1 MTPRVDAGPRIA
13 VAMTTAAG
21 PAAPGR
27 SLSLLARAGGLDP
40 LVHGVLVVLLLGSAL
55 RYVLGHGFADRAP
68 LVLTAVVLL
77 LLVYAAGPPL
87 RRRGLPG
94 PLWLGVVVLAWL
106 VLVLLA
112 PSFAWCAVPLAFV
125 ALRVLPFAAA
135 RVVVGAMVL
144 TVVAAWSVMT
154 GQVDPTVMLGPAC
167 IAVLAVGAY
176 RELQRDASAR
186 AALVADLQQAQGEL
200 AEEQR
205 RAGALAER
213 GRLSREIHDSV
224 AQGLSSINLLLQAAE
239 HEWVARP
246 AGARAHVA
254 QAAATARDSLDEVR
268 RVVRDLVPPEL
279 AGSAGG
285 VAALP
290 AALRRSCERL
300 AGHTDLQVRVEVYG
314 EPVPLGSE
322 VETALLRTAR
332 GALANVVE
340 HAQAAKAVVTL
351 TYSPEGVSLDVRDDG
366 RGFSGTP
373 RGSAGRGLGLR
384 GIRDRVEALGGE
396 LFVESGPGEGTA
408 LAVRIPAEAARD

>member
-1 MTPRVDAGPRIA
+1 
-13 VAMTTAAG
+13 MTTAAE

-40 LVHGVLVVLLLGSAL
+40 VVHAVFVVLLLSSAL
-55 RYVLGHGFADRAP
+55 RYVLGHGLADRAP
-68 LVLTAVVLL
+68 GVLTSVVLL
-77 LLVYAAGPPL
+77 LLVYAAGPAL
-87 RRRGLPG
+87 RRRGVPDR
-94 PLWLGVVVLAWL
+94 LWLAVVLMAWL
-106 VLVLLA
+106 VLVVLA

-125 ALRVLPFAAA
+125 ALRLLPFTAAC
-135 RVVVGAMVL
+135 VVVGAMVL

-154 GQVDPTVMLGPAC
+154 GEVDPTVVIGPVG

-176 RELQRDASAR
+176 RELQRDASTR
-186 AALVADLQQAQGEL
+186 AALLAELQQAQGEL
-200 AEEQR
+200 AQEQQL
-205 RAGALAER
+205 AGALAER
-213 GRLSREIHDSV
+213 SRLSREIHDSV

-239 HEWVARP
+239 HEWSARP

-268 RVVRDLVPPEL
+268 RVVRDLVPAEL
-279 AGSAGG
+279 VGAADG

-290 AALRRSCERL
+290 AALGRICEQL
-300 AGHTDLQVRVEVYG
+300 AGHTDLAVRFDVYG
-314 EPVPLGSE
+314 EPTVLGSE

-340 HAQAAKAVVTL
+340 HAQALHAVVTL

-366 RGFSGTP
+366 RGFSGAP

-384 GIRDRVEALGGE
+384 GIRDRAEALGGE
-396 LFVESGPGEGTA
+396 LFVESAPCEGTA
-408 LAVRIPAEAARD
+408 LAVRIPVEVPRG